1 MSMTCFLS
9 RHRSLRPQAVTG
21 TGTHLDSSCSVGDLT
36 PMCNRFRSIK
46 EWSDLPRRF
55 HGGPRL
61 NFEFNP
67 NVAPTEL
74 VPILVAGQGVVLA
87 RFGINRLGSGDKPR
101 PPLLN
106 VRTDGMR
113 KGQFRKHLKER
124 RCVIPCE
131 GFYEWRDEGG
141 KQPYY
146 FSRKDGKPLML
157 AGIWE
162 ISEYKGDS
170 RVAFAI
176 LTDEPN
182 ELVASYHDRMPLSL
196 ADDKVDVW
204 LDLANESPLGG
215 DLLLDLKEFTVRPMD
230 RAMNNVRQK
239 NLAAIDPEAAAA

>member
-1 MSMTCFLS
+1 MSMTCYIS
-9 RHRSLRPQAVTG
+9 RQRRAQATG
-21 TGTHLDSSCSVGDLT
+21 WSREAGTHLDSGCSVRHLT

-46 EWSDLPRRF
+46 EWSDIPRRF
-55 HGGPRL
+55 HSGPRL

-124 RCVIPCE
+124 RCVILCE

-141 KQPYY
+141 SSLTTSAARTA
-146 FSRKDGKPLML
+146 SR
-157 AGIWE
+157 
-162 ISEYKGDS
+162 
-170 RVAFAI
+170 
-176 LTDEPN
+176 
-182 ELVASYHDRMPLSL
+182 
-196 ADDKVDVW
+196 
-204 LDLANESPLGG
+204 
-215 DLLLDLKEFTVRPMD
+215 
-230 RAMNNVRQK
+230 
-239 NLAAIDPEAAAA
+239 

>member
-87 RFGINRLGSGDKPR
+87 RFGINRCHR
-101 PPLLN
+101 
-106 VRTDGMR
+106 
-113 KGQFRKHLKER
+113 ER
-124 RCVIPCE
+124 RE
-131 GFYEWRDEGG
+131 
-141 KQPYY
+141 
-146 FSRKDGKPLML
+146 SRSVTAETK
-157 AGIWE
+157 
-162 ISEYKGDS
+162 
-170 RVAFAI
+170 
-176 LTDEPN
+176 
-182 ELVASYHDRMPLSL
+182 
-196 ADDKVDVW
+196 
-204 LDLANESPLGG
+204 
-215 DLLLDLKEFTVRPMD
+215 
-230 RAMNNVRQK
+230 
-239 NLAAIDPEAAAA
+239 LAASKGVHPIRTSPAVLSARTHANGVFQLRD